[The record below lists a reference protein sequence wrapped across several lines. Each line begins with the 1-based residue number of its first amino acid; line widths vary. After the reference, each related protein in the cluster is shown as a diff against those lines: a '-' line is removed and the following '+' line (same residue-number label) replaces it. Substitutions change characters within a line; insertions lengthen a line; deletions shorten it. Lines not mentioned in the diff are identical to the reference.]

1 MRESVKKRI
10 KKMETRIRPAV
21 KHLTLADLYS
31 PEEIAEADKFLY
43 GDTNLKKKP
52 DENERTR

>member
-1 MRESVKKRI
+1 
-10 KKMETRIRPAV
+10 MEIRIRPAV
-21 KHLTLADLYS
+21 KHLTLADMYS